1 MPPPEHHHPKEGPDW
16 GSLPPSVLPQ
26 LLRVFQAELERSHRS
41 LRNTKETDEMIR
53 VQGKAQLLH
62 GYILGIT
69 NTSAPAKETANATR
83 DSRTGY

>member
-1 MPPPEHHHPKEGPDW
+1 MPPPEHHHKEGPDW

-26 LLRVFQAELERSHRS
+26 LLRVFQVELERSHRS

-53 VQGKAQLLH
+53 VQGKAQLLF
-62 GYILGIT
+62 GYI
-69 NTSAPAKETANATR
+69 TSLQVASTPPKESSNATR